1 MIISSLIASIVDLPS
16 TPSDLFN
23 LPIASGEDS
32 NPYLNGEY
40 RTILTLV
47 SVLPLGKAAK
57 RLADRV
63 IDHCDGVQN
72 LRKAVYDY
80 KVCLSLTHLQLSR
93 IPTDL
98 VLASIVQL
106 KADAAPNNSVKQNKL
121 LELGFNYLY
130 RYGTLVVSPAQKTRL
145 AHRSLLTFPVVCSS
159 PSGHVRLPS
168 RVQDDFAE
176 RSNSQGGDGRGEEP
190 QLPSLAR
197 GAPRDHQRALAE
209 VTRLETRSWFAAHK
223 TECMTTTRS
232 LEGRARRAFDDKKES

>member
-80 KVCLSLTHLQLSR
+80 KVCLSLPYLEPSR

-106 KADAAPNNSVKQNKL
+106 KADAAPDNSVKQNKL

-130 RYGTLVVSPAQKTRL
+130 RYGTLVVSPAR
-145 AHRSLLTFPVVCSS
+145 
-159 PSGHVRLPS
+159 
-168 RVQDDFAE
+168 
-176 RSNSQGGDGRGEEP
+176 
-190 QLPSLAR
+190 
-197 GAPRDHQRALAE
+197 
-209 VTRLETRSWFAAHK
+209 
-223 TECMTTTRS
+223 
-232 LEGRARRAFDDKKES
+232 